1 MQNEQATSTVLL
13 NGEQAKAELAE
24 LDIRAKALRKSIR
37 EAADIGD
44 LKGVKRYN
52 EELKEVNK
60 SMKTVRAE
68 AFNAK
73 KVLDNLSG
81 ATGPELERTIKKIQS
96 LLMSGKVKRHSQDW
110 DELKNSLILTKK
122 EYANL
127 RSEMNVGESFW
138 SKSANNM
145 NKYFSIFTAG
155 IAAFTGIAF
164 GAKQMVD
171 NNAELSDSFAD
182 VMKTTNLTRKE
193 VEGLYT
199 DFKSLDTRT
208 TRKELLQLASD
219 AGKLGIDGK
228 KNILDFVDA
237 GNQIN
242 VALGEDLGQDAI
254 KNIGKMVGV
263 FDKSTKE
270 IQGLG
275 LKEQMLAVGSAV
287 NSIGQNSSASEEY
300 LVAFA
305 ARLGG
310 VSKQAGIGIDAILGY
325 ASALDQDMQQ
335 VEMSATALQNFIMK
349 VMGDPAKFAKLAGVS
364 VKEFSSLLNTD
375 ANEAIKKVLR
385 SLHDK
390 GGFQALIPIFQDMGA
405 DGSRAVGVLSSLAGS
420 IDKVDKQQILA
431 NKSLIEGN
439 SVTKEYNMRNNNL
452 AASLSKLSQNVSA
465 WFTNSTL
472 TTWLG
477 GLVSGLEKVTRSSG
491 SATKQFDDQ
500 AEKVVKLKMKME
512 PLLTKYDQLATK
524 TNRSTTENAEM
535 KRIITEVTSVMPSA
549 TTAVDKYGNAIAIST
564 GRVREFINAEV
575 ARYGVVNKK
584 AIDENKDLLNDVESQ
599 LIFHKKKIDQ
609 INKTGTF
616 ITRTVT
622 DRKSGDTYDLKANA
636 KEVSAEQDKY
646 RQLLQ
651 DRIGYKA
658 EIDRLSGA
666 TLKKQIQDAENE
678 AKLLAAKRAQEELDN
693 KKPDFIPA
701 DKDPNKAKLEAI
713 DKWISDEQVKL
724 KNKRLKDEIDET
736 SYQNKL
742 VDITRKGLV
751 KKQNLYKS
759 SDKEHSE
766 YQNQIIDID
775 LKRKIDANAVELK
788 VINDAYTDR
797 QNLITAYSRLQKKA
811 AEKDLEDE
819 LITQDEYENK
829 LLAIDKAEATS
840 RLQSAKQLA
849 ASIKEFTFETEE
861 AKKSAVENANK
872 WIEKAEEDLAN
883 TEEAI
888 RKKKISDEKGFQKEV
903 ADIMRKYGVNRQKEI
918 IDEYNSDLFLLKKAL
933 DKKKLTLE
941 QYEKAV
947 AKIKA
952 KVAQKN
958 AEDIA
963 QVASEA
969 SALSTTLQDAQLLA
983 VENKY
988 AKELK
993 AAKGNAEET
1002 TKIEEKIAAEKIEV
1016 QKEYADVNFAIS
1028 IAQIGANTAVAIMK
1042 ALADLGPIAGPIAA
1056 GLIGL
1061 TGLAQVAVAK
1071 QQRDEVKNL
1080 WTGGFTEP
1088 GDKYKPAGIV
1098 HAGEFVAN
1106 QDAVRSVPMRKVF
1119 NLIDHA
1125 QKTNTVARI
1134 TPEDISRAV
1143 GMKSGYSADNYS
1155 SPGAAAGA
1163 NSGSGI
1169 SAEDLN
1175 AMRNTMAQ
1183 TNAVNAELLKQIKQ
1197 GIVAK
1202 SVISGNDGT
1211 AKKLEEY
1218 NKLIS
1223 NAKG

>member
-1 MQNEQATSTVLL
+1 MQNEQSTATVYL
-13 NGEQAKAELAE
+13 NGEQAKSELAA
-24 LDIRAKALRKSIR
+24 LDIRAKELRKSIKQAS
-37 EAADIGD
+37 EIGD
-44 LKGVKRYN
+44 LAGIKRYTK
-52 EELKEVNK
+52 ELKDVSGQMKVVK
-60 SMKTVRAE
+60 SE
-68 AFNAK
+68 SFNAK
-73 KVLDNLSG
+73 KVLD
-81 ATGPELERTIKKIQS
+81 
-96 LLMSGKVKRHSQDW
+96 D
-110 DELKNSLILTKK
+110 
-122 EYANL
+122 
-127 RSEMNVGESFW
+127 
-138 SKSANNM
+138 
-145 NKYFSIFTAG
+145 
-155 IAAFTGIAF
+155 
-164 GAKQMVD
+164 
-171 NNAELSDSFAD
+171 
-182 VMKTTNLTRKE
+182 
-193 VEGLYT
+193 
-199 DFKSLDTRT
+199 
-208 TRKELLQLASD
+208 
-219 AGKLGIDGK
+219 
-228 KNILDFVDA
+228 
-237 GNQIN
+237 
-242 VALGEDLGQDAI
+242 
-254 KNIGKMVGV
+254 
-263 FDKSTKE
+263 
-270 IQGLG
+270 
-275 LKEQMLAVGSAV
+275 
-287 NSIGQNSSASEEY
+287 
-300 LVAFA
+300 
-305 ARLGG
+305 
-310 VSKQAGIGIDAILGY
+310 
-325 ASALDQDMQQ
+325 
-335 VEMSATALQNFIMK
+335 
-349 VMGDPAKFAKLAGVS
+349 
-364 VKEFSSLLNTD
+364 
-375 ANEAIKKVLR
+375 
-385 SLHDK
+385 
-390 GGFQALIPIFQDMGA
+390 
-405 DGSRAVGVLSSLAGS
+405 
-420 IDKVDKQQILA
+420 
-431 NKSLIEGN
+431 
-439 SVTKEYNMRNNNL
+439 
-452 AASLSKLSQNVSA
+452 
-465 WFTNSTL
+465 
-472 TTWLG
+472 
-477 GLVSGLEKVTRSSG
+477 
-491 SATKQFDDQ
+491 
-500 AEKVVKLKMKME
+500 
-512 PLLTKYDQLATK
+512 
-524 TNRSTTENAEM
+524 
-535 KRIITEVTSVMPSA
+535 
-549 TTAVDKYGNAIAIST
+549 
-564 GRVREFINAEV
+564 
-575 ARYGVVNKK
+575 
-584 AIDENKDLLNDVESQ
+584 
-599 LIFHKKKIDQ
+599 
-609 INKTGTF
+609 
-616 ITRTVT
+616 
-622 DRKSGDTYDLKANA
+622 
-636 KEVSAEQDKY
+636 
-646 RQLLQ
+646 
-651 DRIGYKA
+651 
-658 EIDRLSGA
+658 LSGA
-666 TLKKQIQDAENE
+666 TLRDLYGAQKKIDSLLRNGSVKRNSDEWKELVKSSKSVKTEISKVNSELSIGESRWSKMTSRLGMFLSLSAGFAIVSSVVSNAVNKIFEFSKAVSELSALTGATGKDLDFLKNKAKELGAEYGKSATE
-678 AKLLAAKRAQEELDN
+678 IVTAMKLVGSAKPELLSNVQALSDVTKSVLTLSKATGMDLSESTKNVTTIMNQFGISATESDRTINVLAAGSKFGAVEVDYLGESISKVGTISKSAGLSLEKTTAVMELFGEKGVKAETAGTGFKGVLVKLQADTKNYTNGLFDLNKAIDNNQKISGDNIALQKKFGTEFFGLAQILFQNKSRFEELTKQVTGTTVAEEQMLIATDNLSGDVDKMASSWDSFILSLEDGKGPIANASRWLIQLGKSAIDALASLTKSSGQKEADLITLNVNNRIKSLKEEISLSKDKVKVIDESIASERNIYSRNQAQIKKLKDEMVENDKKNFLMHSTQLDSAN
-693 KKPDFIPA
+693 KKEIESLQKSINRSIAYVNAAAGLKKSILQSTTSTSTSTDEKGA
-701 DKDPNKAKLEAI
+701 DLSGDKDPNKAKLEAI

-751 KKQNLYKS
+751 KKQDLYKS

-775 LKRKIDANAVELK
+775 LKRKMDANAVELK
-788 VINDAYTDR
+788 VLNDSYTDR

-811 AEKDLEDE
+811 AEKDLEDD

-958 AEDIA
+958 AEDIS

-1080 WTGGFTEP
+1080 WTGGFTDP

-1106 QDAVRSVPMRKVF
+1106 QDAVRSAPMRKVF

-1169 SAEDLN
+1169 SAEDLA
-1175 AMRNTMAQ
+1175 AMRNTMDQ
-1183 TNAVNAELLKQIKQ
+1183 SNAVNNALLAELKK